1 MGQVHA
7 EIELISGEDLLHAR
21 RGNLDIDEI
30 KKIRITV
37 LVDTGAMSLAINEN
51 IQEYLQLPV
60 LDNRRFQ
67 MANGQAVQC
76 LIVGPVEMRFL
87 NRKATCEAVV
97 LPGDAE
103 PLLGVIPME
112 SMDVLIDPRRQEL
125 VVNPKHPDYAV
136 HRL

>member
-7 EIELISGEDLLHAR
+7 EIELVSGEDLLNAR
-21 RGNLDIDEI
+21 RGNLDMDEI
-30 KKIRITV
+30 KKIRITA
-37 LVDTGAMSLAINEN
+37 LADTGAIFLCINEN

-60 LDNRRFQ
+60 MENRRFQ
-67 MANGQAVQC
+67 LADGKTAQYLV
-76 LIVGPVEMRFL
+76 VGPVDIRFQ
-87 NRKATCEAVV
+87 NRQASCDAIV

-103 PLLGVIPME
+103 PLLGCIPME
-112 SMDVLIDPRRQEL
+112 AMDVLIDPLRQEL

>member
-21 RGNLDIDEI
+21 RGNLDMDEI
-30 KKIRITV
+30 KKIRIIA
-37 LVDTGAMSLAINEN
+37 LVDTGAMLLAINEN

-60 LDNRRFQ
+60 VKRKPFQ
-67 MANGQAVQC
+67 MANGEVILC
-76 LIVGPVEMRFL
+76 DIVGPLEIRFQ
-87 NRKATCEAVV
+87 NRDAECSAIV
-97 LPGDAE
+97 LPDDSE

-112 SMDVLIDPRRQEL
+112 AMDVLVDPRRQEL
-125 VVNPKHPDYAV
+125 VVNPKHPDYAL

>member
-7 EIELISGEDLLHAR
+7 EIELVSGEDLLNVR
-21 RGNLDIDEI
+21 RGNLDMDEI
-30 KKIRITV
+30 KKIRITA
-37 LVDTGAMSLAINEN
+37 LADTGAIFLCINEN

-60 LDNRRFQ
+60 MENRRFQ
-67 MANGQAVQC
+67 LADGKTAQYLV
-76 LIVGPVEMRFL
+76 VGPVDIRFQ
-87 NRKATCEAVV
+87 NRQASCDAIV

-103 PLLGVIPME
+103 PLLGCIPME
-112 SMDVLIDPRRQEL
+112 AMDVLIDPLRQEL